1 MKPVTLSFLAIAF
14 LCLLPVISAAQEEG
28 YQQTYE
34 MSPLEQSFKQR
45 YETLSAWQQDLLG
58 RIHDLQD
65 LKQRV
70 DYIIDVVQSQPT
82 TNAGLSAEKY
92 TQLQSLLP
100 VGMTFSRDLQF
111 KEAQMAQLIATREA
125 LKQQLLR
132 WRGSLPRWWVE

>member
-1 MKPVTLSFLAIAF
+1 MKPISSFFLAIGF
-14 LCLLPVISAAQEEG
+14 LCLLPVISVAQEEG

-45 YETLSAWQQDLLG
+45 YETLSAQQLDLLG

-82 TNAGLSAEKY
+82 NNAGLSAEKY

-100 VGMTFSRDLQF
+100 VGVTFSRDLQF
-111 KEAQMAQLIATREA
+111 KEAQMAQLIATREI
-125 LKQQLLR
+125 LKQQLLL
-132 WRGSLPRWWVE
+132 WRGSLPRWWNE